1 MTTAAQA
8 RAASSSR
15 SFTYPYRP
23 TARQRQAHALDDV
36 DELLYGGAAGGGKT
50 DYALAEAVRTALAAP
65 GVAVLILRRTFPDL
79 YRPNGIVFRL
89 RNRLPAK
96 LARWNGE
103 SHTFTFP
110 NGSVIE
116 LGHLARDADVLKY
129 QGAEYALVI
138 FDELTQFTLYQY
150 LYMRSRLRLA
160 GALVGKLKARSIGTT
175 NPGGPGHGWVRG
187 RFIDP
192 APPGQVWT
200 PPASEDEPRPRSRCF
215 VPALLADN
223 PHVEAGYE
231 DTLRG
236 LGDPA
241 LVRALLT
248 GDWDVFA
255 GQRFAAF
262 RRDIHVV
269 DPEHLPIPAGSARS
283 LGVDYGFDAPFVAL
297 WGARLADDLV
307 VIYREL
313 VAAGLTPAEQAARI
327 REAETV
333 GERETY
339 KASVHI
345 DPSTYARNPSQ
356 PRAVAS
362 SPHLP
367 PPGSIAASYALAGL
381 PVRRANNDRL
391 LGVSTV
397 ADKLRVRGD
406 GRPRLL
412 IYSTC
417 RYLISTLPALPRSDK
432 NPEDVDT
439 KADDHA
445 YDSLRYLLLGF
456 GSTPASP
463 PPSSDAHRAIPG
475 PETSSLRKQG
485 F

>member
-1 MTTAAQA
+1 MTLAPPEG
-8 RAASSSR
+8 RR
-15 SFTYPYRP
+15 FVYPYRP
-23 TARQRQAHALDDV
+23 SPVQARAHALDDV

-50 DYALAEAVRTALAAP
+50 DYALAEAVRVALSAP

-79 YRPNGIVFRL
+79 YRPNGIIFRL
-89 RNRLPAK
+89 RQRLPAR
-96 LARWNGE
+96 LAKWNGE

-116 LGHLARDADVLKY
+116 VGHCARDADVLKY
-129 QGAEYALVI
+129 QGSEYALVI
-138 FDELTQFTLYQY
+138 FDELTQFSLYQY
-150 LYMRSRLRLA
+150 LYLRSRLRVA
-160 GALVGKLKARSIGTT
+160 GRLVGKIRPRSIGTT

-192 APPGQVWT
+192 APPLKVWT
-200 PPASEDEPRPRSRCF
+200 PPATEDEPRPRSRVF
-215 VPALLADN
+215 VPAKLADN
-223 PHVEAGYE
+223 PHVDPGYE

-255 GQRFAAF
+255 GQRFAGW
-262 RRDIHVV
+262 RRDIHEVE
-269 DPEHLPIPAGSARS
+269 PEALPIPAGVPRGI
-283 LGVDYGFDAPFVAL
+283 GVDYGFDAPFVAL

-307 VIYREL
+307 VVYREL
-313 VAAGLTPAEQAARI
+313 VAVGLTPSEQA
-327 REAETV
+327 EAILRAEMP
-333 GERETY
+333 GERATY
-339 KASVHI
+339 RAPVHI

-356 PRAVAS
+356 PKAIAS

-367 PPGSIAASYALAGL
+367 PPGSIAAAYALKGL

-391 LGVSTV
+391 LGVATV

-412 IYSTC
+412 VYSSC
-417 RYLISTLPALPRSDK
+417 RYLISSLPSLPRDPK

-445 YDSLRYLLLGF
+445 YDALRYLLLGA
-456 GSTPASP
+456 GSTPAA
-463 PPSSDAHRAIPG
+463 PPSHDERRRELPVA
-475 PETSSLRKQG
+475 ETHALRTSG